1 MGKESLAL
9 RLEGKMGAGQSRK
22 GGSQTQVKLKHFWG
36 GKLGTV
42 WDGRRTEEQVW
53 GDLRSKGEDMRMEE
67 PRRNRGVP
75 EPGIGTSRLVIRTRA
90 GKWGLGR
97 DTWRLSPAP
106 KLLGPQR
113 DQSQDAMA

>member
-53 GDLRSKGEDMRMEE
+53 GDLRSKGEDMMAIATCCFRTQHSSTESLWLKTINTRSKV
-67 PRRNRGVP
+67 PRS
-75 EPGIGTSRLVIRTRA
+75 PGQDFTG
-90 GKWGLGR
+90 
-97 DTWRLSPAP
+97 SPGAP
-106 KLLGPQR
+106 AQEAARYL
-113 DQSQDAMA
+113 